1 MKMEFTYDDF
11 VNHYADDPSWLP
23 LMPLEPWKCV
33 DQSKFPSDAETIDL
47 NIRKTMDALEK
58 RMGGEYYSKFRRA
71 QALSQGYGQ
80 KVFPAYGLLFLDVA
94 CEDWLSLV
102 DFHKGFGRDH
112 SVHQPLTAYIVS
124 KLLGGGVPEK
134 AFQISGVSILNKA
147 LDAITTGVDAK
158 YLLDRLQHYDAGSP
172 LLQGNSNRELW
183 KQVFYQTAI
192 ITAMYHDLGYPWQ
205 FIERMHD
212 FLKDDILLCGR
223 LNLDDD
229 PARINPVVNK
239 YIDEHQEQLMFRP
252 FYDYGRG
259 GLTSANINR
268 KVFEESLHSSHGVP
282 GALAYWAY
290 NNAFRLADGI
300 STAGLIAFCQ
310 EWSSMAIL
318 NHDMLK
324 AYKRGGSGY
333 ARLDFN
339 ADPLSFI
346 IALADTLE
354 DFNRPNAT
362 IKADDSINGCG
373 IAYSFPS
380 LSVELEETG
389 GDAELRYQIV
399 PEQKETQEKYKS
411 DDQRDLFNQPN
422 GYFSLPSIGLRSLT
436 IKCK

>member
-58 RMGGEYYSKFRRA
+58 RMGGEDYSKFRRA

-318 NHDMLK
+318 NHDMFK
-324 AYKRGGSGY
+324 
-333 ARLDFN
+333 
-339 ADPLSFI
+339 
-346 IALADTLE
+346 
-354 DFNRPNAT
+354 
-362 IKADDSINGCG
+362 G
-373 IAYSFPS
+373 I
-380 LSVELEETG
+380 
-389 GDAELRYQIV
+389 
-399 PEQKETQEKYKS
+399 
-411 DDQRDLFNQPN
+411 
-422 GYFSLPSIGLRSLT
+422 
-436 IKCK
+436 